1 MDILIDLKMWNLA
14 INLEVKQWKP
24 AISDDNSWPRVSWLD
39 MDKLKMVAVVAVA
52 ESLLCGG

>member
-1 MDILIDLKMWNLA
+1 MTTLEVKKWNLA

-24 AISDDNSWPRVSWLD
+24 AVSDDNLWPRVSWLD
-39 MDKLKMVAVVAVA
+39 MDKLKDGVAVVAVA